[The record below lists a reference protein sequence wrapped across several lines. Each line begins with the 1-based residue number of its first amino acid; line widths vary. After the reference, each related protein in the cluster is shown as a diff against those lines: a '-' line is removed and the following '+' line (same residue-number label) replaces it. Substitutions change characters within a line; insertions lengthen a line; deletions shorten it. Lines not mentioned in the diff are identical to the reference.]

1 MKRIIATLVFGIL
14 MLATLS
20 PLVSY
25 AATSG
30 LIPCGFDV
38 NNNGVVVDEFNADG
52 TIITLSEECHY
63 SDFIILIETVIDFL
77 IFKLAAPISALMFAY
92 AGFLYMTNNGNESQI
107 KQAHDIFL
115 SVFWGFVIA
124 LGAWLVMKVILGFL
138 IGDTSPFNFLGP

>member
-38 NNNGVVVDEFNADG
+38 NNSGVVADEFNPDG
-52 TIITLSEECHY
+52 SIKLSEECHY
-63 SDFIILIETVIDFL
+63 SDFITLVETVIDFL

-124 LGAWLVMKVILGFL
+124 LGAWLVVKVILGFL

>member
-25 AATSG
+25 ADTSG

-38 NNNGVVVDEFNADG
+38 NNDGVVADQMNPDG
-52 TIITLSEECHY
+52 SIKVSEECHY
-63 SDFIILIETVIDFL
+63 SDFIILIQTVIDFL
-77 IFKLAAPISALMFAY
+77 IFKLAAPISAIMFAY

-115 SVFWGFVIA
+115 YVFWGFVIA
-124 LGAWLVMKVILGFL
+124 LGAWLVVKVILGFL
-138 IGDTSPFNFLGP
+138 IGDASPFNFLK